1 MRTKLLY
8 YKVFHT
14 KPVNL
19 GLSILDLSET
29 VMYEFWYERIK
40 TKILWKCKTLF
51 MDTSSFIVYVK
62 TDDVYKDMVKDAE
75 KRFGSSK
82 FETDRPLP

>member
-1 MRTKLLY
+1 
-8 YKVFHT
+8 
-14 KPVNL
+14 
-19 GLSILDLSET
+19 
-29 VMYEFWYERIK
+29 
-40 TKILWKCKTLF
+40 

>member
-1 MRTKLLY
+1 
-8 YKVFHT
+8 
-14 KPVNL
+14 
-19 GLSILDLSET
+19 
-29 VMYEFWYERIK
+29 
-40 TKILWKCKTLF
+40 

-62 TDDVYKDMVKDAE
+62 TDDVYKGMAKHAE